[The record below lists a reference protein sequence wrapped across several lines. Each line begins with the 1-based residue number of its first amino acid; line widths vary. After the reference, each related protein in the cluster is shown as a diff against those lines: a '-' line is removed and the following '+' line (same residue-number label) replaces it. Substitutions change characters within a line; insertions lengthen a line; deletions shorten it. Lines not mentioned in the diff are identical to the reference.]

1 MTIMLPEVGVVFGGM
16 FGYEIFRGRIIHGA
30 LATLPPWPTP

>member
-1 MTIMLPEVGVVFGGM
+1 MMIMLPEVGVVLGGM

-30 LATLPPWPTP
+30 LATLLPWPIP